1 MVPNSSGLVGKVT
14 IWFEIKESCYYW
26 DVIVITTVLVTG
38 AEGQLGSDL
47 VLLLVL
53 SGYKVFGMGKSE
65 LDITNE
71 EEVNKVVSFLK
82 PEIIIHCAAYTQ
94 VDKAESDSDTVF
106 LINGIGTR
114 NIAIAAESIHA
125 KLIYISTDYVFD
137 GCSTT
142 AYHEFSPVSPINIY
156 GTSKLAGEMMV
167 RDFHSK
173 FFIVRTSWVF
183 GMNGNNFVKTMLQL
197 SREREQLK
205 VVNDQIGSPT
215 YTLDLSKCIMQLMET
230 NKYGIYHVSNSGCCS
245 WFDFAKEVFRQ
256 TNNSIILEPCTTD
269 EFPRRA
275 KRPKYSILDHM
286 SLRINKFEPMPHW
299 KSALTRFLL
308 QLNDQK

>member
-1 MVPNSSGLVGKVT
+1 M
-14 IWFEIKESCYYW
+14 
-26 DVIVITTVLVTG
+26 IVITTVLVTG

-94 VDKAESDSDTVF
+94 VDNAESDSDTVF

-114 NIAIAAESIHA
+114 NIAIAAESNRS

-183 GMNGNNFVKTMLQL
+183 GVNGNNFVKTMLQL
-197 SREREQLK
+197 SKEREQLK
-205 VVNDQIGSPT
+205 VVHDQIGCPT
-215 YTLDLSKCIMQLMET
+215 YTVDLSKCIIQLMET
-230 NKYGIYHVSNSGCCS
+230 NKYGIYHVSNSGSCS
-245 WFDFAKEVFRQ
+245 WFDFAKEIFKQ
-256 TNNSIILEPCTTD
+256 TKIPIKLEPCTTD
-269 EFPRRA
+269 EFPRPA

-286 SLRINKFEPMPHW
+286 GLRINHFDPMPHW

-308 QLNDQK
+308 QLKDQKMVIKGDD